1 MRALVVDDSRAT
13 RTIIGSM
20 LKEIGF
26 QVFEAAHGRE
36 ALDFLKRTGPTD
48 VMLVD
53 WNMPEM
59 NGYDLLCAVRA
70 TPAYQYVPLMM
81 VTSETGVSQMAK
93 ALQAGADEYIMK
105 PFTKEEMVLK
115 LGLMGIAI

>member
-1 MRALVVDDSRAT
+1 MKALVVDDSRAT
-13 RTIIGSM
+13 RSIISTM

-26 QVFEAAHGRE
+26 QVFEAGHGRE

-70 TPAYQYVPLMM
+70 TPAYQRVPLMM
-81 VTSETGVSQMAK
+81 VTSETEVSQMAK

-115 LGLMGIAI
+115 LGLMGIPT

>member
-1 MRALVVDDSRAT
+1 MRALVIDDSRAT
-13 RTIIGSM
+13 RTIISNM

-26 QVFEAAHGRE
+26 QVFEAGHGQE

-48 VMLVD
+48 IMLVD

-59 NGYDLLCAVRA
+59 NGYDFLCAVRA
-70 TPAYQYVPLMM
+70 TPAYQRVPLMM
-81 VTSETGVSQMAK
+81 VTSETEISQMAK
-93 ALQAGADEYIMK
+93 ALQAGANEYIMK

-115 LGLMGIAI
+115 LGLMGISP

>member
-93 ALQAGADEYIMK
+93 ALQAGANEYIMK
-105 PFTKEEMVLK
+105 PFTKEEIVLK

>member
-1 MRALVVDDSRAT
+1 MKALVIDDSRAT
-13 RTIIGSM
+13 RTIISNM

-26 QVFEAAHGRE
+26 QVFEAGHGRE

-59 NGYDLLCAVRA
+59 NGYDFVCAVRA
-70 TPAYQYVPLMM
+70 TPAYQRVPLMM
-81 VTSETGVSQMAK
+81 VTSETEVSQMAK

-115 LGLMGIAI
+115 LGLIGIPT

>member
-70 TPAYQYVPLMM
+70 TPAYQNVPLMM
-81 VTSETGVSQMAK
+81 VTSETEISQMAK
-93 ALQAGADEYIMK
+93 ALEAGADEYIMK
-105 PFTKEEMVLK
+105 PFTKEEIVLK
-115 LGLMGIAI
+115 LGLMGIPS

>member
-105 PFTKEEMVLK
+105 PFTKEEIVLK